1 MKNQLKVIAHIET
14 DFPTKFG
21 IPRQSGLVDL
31 EGLIIFEPEFR
42 NIEALRGIEEYSHL
56 WLIWNFSAAHK
67 EGWSPTVRPPR
78 LGGNK
83 RVGVFATR
91 SPFRPNP
98 IGLSSVKL
106 LGTKKTDRGTV
117 LVVSGADLMNGTP
130 IYDIKPYLP
139 YTDSHPDAKGG
150 FASDKMGE
158 NLEVNFPKE
167 LENLIPEN
175 KRVSLLEIL
184 SEDPRPHYINDENRV
199 YGFEFGGFEIKFKVS
214 EKILTVTDVIKK

>member
-56 WLIWNFSAAHK
+56 WLIWNFSAVNK

-106 LGTKKTDRGTV
+106 LGTKKTDRGTA

-150 FASDKMGE
+150 FASDKMGD

-167 LENLIPEN
+167 LENLIPED
-175 KRVSLLEIL
+175 KRAPLLEIL

-199 YGFEFGGFEIKFKVS
+199 YGFEFRGFEIKFKVS
-214 EKILTVTDVIKK
+214 KKFLTVTDVIKK